1 MFNLPLQDAM
11 KYQGLKSFRHDM
23 VPRLGVLVANLG
35 TPDAPDTPSLRRYL
49 REFLSD
55 PRVVETPKLI
65 WQPILR
71 GIILNTRPKRSARA
85 YREVWTEEGSPLMLY
100 SAGIAR
106 GISER
111 LEREVGQPVLVRLG
125 MRYGQPAVGRVINE
139 MMEAGVR
146 KLVVLPLYPQYSAST
161 TGSVF
166 DAVSRFFMHQRWV
179 PDLNFISAYFDHPAY
194 INTLAESVEKHWAAH
209 GRSEHLLMSFHGIP
223 REYFIS
229 GDPYHCHCQATG
241 RMLAERLG
249 LPPEAWTL
257 TFQSRF
263 GPKEWLTPYTDE
275 TLVKLAESGTRRVD
289 VVCPGFA
296 ADCLETLEEIAGEN
310 RELFE
315 ASGGEH
321 LTYIPALNDSEA
333 HLDMLTGLVRS
344 RMACWLSTEASSP
357 PEEAAAET
365 LARAQALG
373 ATR

>member
-1 MFNLPLQDAM
+1 M

-23 VPRLGVLVANLG
+23 VPRIGVLVANLG

-71 GIILNTRPKRSARA
+71 GIILNTRPKRSAKA
-85 YREVWTEEGSPLMLY
+85 YREVWTDEGSPLMLY
-100 SAGIAR
+100 SGAIAR
-106 GISER
+106 GIGER
-111 LEREVGQPVLVRLG
+111 LEQTLDVPVLVRLG

-146 KLVVLPLYPQYSAST
+146 KLIVLPLYPQYSAST
-161 TGSVF
+161 SGSVF
-166 DAVSRFFMHQRWV
+166 DAVSRFFMQQRWV
-179 PDLNFISAYFDHPAY
+179 PDMHFISAYFDQPSY
-194 INTLAESVEKHWAAH
+194 IETLAASVERHWAEH
-209 GRSEHLLMSFHGIP
+209 GRGDHLLMSFHGIP
-223 REYFIS
+223 REYFVG

-241 RMLAERLG
+241 RLLAERLG
-249 LPPEAWTL
+249 LSETAWTL

-275 TLVKLAESGTRRVD
+275 TLVKLAEGGTSRVD

-315 ASGGEH
+315 GAGGQH
-321 LTYIPALNDSEA
+321 LAYIPALNDSPA
-333 HLDMLTGLVRS
+333 HLDMLTELVKT
-344 RMACWLSTEASSP
+344 RMQCWLEDTRARDLEAD
-357 PEEAAAET
+357 AAAT
-365 LARAQALG
+365 LTRATALG
-373 ATR
+373 ADR